1 MEIRDYPDY
10 LIYDDGRVWSK
21 PRKDS
26 IGRRVKGRFLKHN
39 KNHDGYHQVQLYRD
53 GKRKHLLVSRLVAEH
68 YIPNPED
75 KPQVDHKN
83 RDIDNNNVSNL
94 RWATGHENAENKGMN
109 KTNTSGHKGI
119 CYDNTHNRWKFLYR
133 KRGYNVQKYFKTKTE
148 ALCAKFFFL
157 LKLKSTERVDALLTT
172 GI

>member
-1 MEIRDYPDY
+1 MEIQGYPGY

-21 PRKDS
+21 PRKNS
-26 IGRRVKGRFLKHN
+26 SGCQRKGRFLKHN

-75 KPQVDHKN
+75 KPQVDHIN
-83 RDIDNNNVSNL
+83 RDKDNNYVSNL
-94 RWATGHENAENKGMN
+94 RWATRQENCDNRGMTN
-109 KTNTSGHKGI
+109 RNTSGHKYI
-119 CYDNTHNRWKFLYR
+119 SYDKSQNRWKFEYQ
-133 KRGYNVQKYFKTKTE
+133 KRGSKFRKYFKTKTE

-157 LKLKSTERVDALLTT
+157 LKLKSIERVDALLTT